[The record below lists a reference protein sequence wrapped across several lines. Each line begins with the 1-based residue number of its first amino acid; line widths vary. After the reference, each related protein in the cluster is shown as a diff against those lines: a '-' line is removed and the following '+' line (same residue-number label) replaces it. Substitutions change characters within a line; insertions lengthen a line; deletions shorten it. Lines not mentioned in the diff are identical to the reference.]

1 MSTSYHPP
9 FSVDLEAEGCPLKA
23 LPPEL
28 AQKYKASAED
38 LRILGHLWYSDR
50 CVGEFAR
57 KAQSRLAHPLFA
69 TTGDH
74 YSRRCLN
81 PHPTIFQ
88 RRAVPLVLI
97 GPDILPPPPQP
108 GPMAGSHLDI
118 LPTLIELAAPA
129 GFVYHAFGRNLL
141 DFS

>member
-1 MSTSYHPP
+1 MSEHLTGNEWGVDDRVLFDYILKTTGDQPTFDIIMSTSYHPP

-88 RRAVPLVLI
+88 RRAVPL
-97 GPDILPPPPQP
+97 
-108 GPMAGSHLDI
+108 
-118 LPTLIELAAPA
+118 
-129 GFVYHAFGRNLL
+129 
-141 DFS
+141 